1 MRVFVTGA
9 SGFLGKRLLRE
20 LLRRGD
26 QVVALTRSRK
36 NLRDGNSERLVVV
49 KGDPTRAGEWEE
61 QVSGCDAIVALAG
74 EPLLGRRWTPEFK
87 QRLYD
92 SRVESLRR
100 LTATLAALPEQNRP
114 RVLVTASAIGY
125 YGSRADE
132 ILDENSLPGSD
143 FTAQLCSDWEAAAK
157 GAEAAGVRV
166 VMLRIGVVVGE
177 GGGILEKMLP
187 AFRAFLGG
195 PVGSGE
201 QFLAWIQ
208 LDDLLGILLMA
219 LDNPAISGP
228 LNVTAPHPVRM
239 RDFARTLG
247 KVLHRPALLPVPEAA
262 LRLLLGEGAQ
272 VTLASQRVVPRRA
285 LELGYKFRYP
295 ELQAA
300 LVATLTP

>member
-61 QVSGCDAIVALAG
+61 QVGGCDAIVALAG
-74 EPLLGRRWTPEFK
+74 EPLLGRRWTPAFK

-100 LTATLAALPEQNRP
+100 LIATLAALPEQSRP
-114 RVLVTASAIGY
+114 RVLVAASAIGY
-125 YGSRADE
+125 YGSRGDE

-157 GAEAAGVRV
+157 NAEAAGVRV

-219 LDNPAISGP
+219 LDNPAISGA

-239 RDFARTLG
+239 RDFAQTLG